1 MPYVRPTF
9 FGIAYASRLFRQ
21 QDYQS
26 TYQAFSDA
34 TSPLDFTN
42 ASHAEALRTWLNQ
55 WGCRI
60 SKQKPISRTLAIW
73 ARNWVAR
80 LPHRSLRNLFEA
92 DIELLGSAYW
102 ELRNNLL
109 GPAAAAKA
117 IFALKPETAIPW
129 DQAIRDG
136 LGLKDNRDG
145 YPEMLR
151 RSQKEANFLVE
162 DASELGISESDIP
175 KEIGSPGRTL
185 ARLLDEYHWITLT
198 QGHQIPSV
206 KDLKLWLSWE
216 CPPAVSTKRADNRG
230 KRIESTVSQETD

>member
-1 MPYVRPTF
+1 VPYVRPTF

-60 SKQKPISRTLAIW
+60 SKQKPISRPLANW
-73 ARNWVAR
+73 ARNWTAQ
-80 LPHRSLRNLFEA
+80 LPHRSLRDLREA
-92 DIELLGSAYW
+92 DVDLLGNAYW
-102 ELRNNLL
+102 ELRNSIL

-117 IFALKPETAIPW
+117 MFALQPETAIPW
-129 DQAIRDG
+129 DQAIRDR

-151 RSQKEANFLVE
+151 RSRQEANFIVE
-162 DASELGISESDIP
+162 DASKLGISESDIP

-206 KDLKLWLSWE
+206 DELKLWLSWI
-216 CPPAVSTKRADNRG
+216 CPPEVNTKRTDKRG
-230 KRIESTVSQETD
+230 ESIESSVS